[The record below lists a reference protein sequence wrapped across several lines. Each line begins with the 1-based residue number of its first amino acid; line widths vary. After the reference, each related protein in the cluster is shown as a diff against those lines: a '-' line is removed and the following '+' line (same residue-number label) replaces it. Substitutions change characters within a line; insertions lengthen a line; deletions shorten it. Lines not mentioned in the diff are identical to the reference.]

1 MLDIFAAFI
10 FRLFALWAFF
20 TGATVNPPQAGNGTP
35 AALMITPQAL
45 IDVVNQVRS
54 QNGLRPLNTN
64 AILMSTAQATAET
77 MAASQASGHIGGV
90 KERIAAASYGG
101 GTVIWATENFTIGGA
116 STTAQDVVFNAW
128 ADEIHS
134 KPMTNSYYCDV
145 GVGIAQGSAGEV
157 YIILHAAY
165 SSDLPCQRSTPA
177 KGGTPGITPSPT
189 FDYSQ
194 LIFAV
199 QTVTPQP
206 DGSRVHT
213 VKQGQSLWAIAI
225 AYGTKIKDIIQLN
238 NLPPDTNTVYI
249 GQKLLIPSAAP
260 PTPSTSAAAPT
271 GFVEAT
277 NHLLTV
283 TATPSVPA
291 VSGQTPS
298 PSEMLITQAE
308 ARQEGRVPYAF
319 WMAMGILGLLIGL
332 WQVLNHR

>member
-1 MLDIFAAFI
+1 M
-10 FRLFALWAFF
+10 
-20 TGATVNPPQAGNGTP
+20 
-35 AALMITPQAL
+35 
-45 IDVVNQVRS
+45 
-54 QNGLRPLNTN
+54 
-64 AILMSTAQATAET
+64 
-77 MAASQASGHIGGV
+77 
-90 KERIAAASYGG
+90 
-101 GTVIWATENFTIGGA
+101 IWATENFTIGEA

-128 ADEIHS
+128 ADELHS

-145 GVGIAQGSAGEV
+145 GVGIAQGNARKV

-165 SSDLPCQRSTPA
+165 SSDIPCQRSTPA

-238 NLPPDTNTVYI
+238 NLAPNTNTVYI

-260 PTPSTSAAAPT
+260 SMPSASAVAPT
-271 GFVEAT
+271 GFAEAA
-277 NHLLTV
+277 NNLLTV
-283 TATPSVPA
+283 TATPPA
-291 VSGQTPS
+291 VLPISSPTPS
-298 PSEMLITQAE
+298 PSETPDKQDNVRRE
-308 ARQEGRVPYAF
+308 SGVPYTF
-319 WMAMGILGLLIGL
+319 WMAMGILGLLIGV
-332 WQVLNHR
+332 WQVLNRR